1 LEVEVIWD
9 AEDAPGSNLAHIARH
24 GVTRQEVEDVLGE
37 PENDRAFS
45 HSSGRLVTFGWTGTG
60 RHIAVVWEEV
70 GERPTRAYPVTAYE
84 TPPPVRL

>member
-1 LEVEVIWD
+1 MEVFVIWD
-9 AEDAPGSNLAHIARH
+9 DEDDPNSNLAHVAKH

-45 HSSGRLVTFGWTGTG
+45 HSSGRLITFGWTGTG
-60 RHIAVVWEEV
+60 RHIAVVWEEI
-70 GERPTRAYPVTAYE
+70 GECPARAYPVTAYE